1 MYILLLVF
9 PVVFKDKCYHIA
21 YIRGFLDGSG
31 IKNLSAVQEPQETWV
46 QSLGWE
52 GPWVR
57 KVPGGGHSNPLQYS
71 CLKNPMER
79 GAWQTIVHRIAKSRT
94 QLKQLSTHAYMQSI
108 YCFSACFCLSN
119 ICLNSVCEV
128 LVAQS
133 CPALCDPMDC
143 SQPGFSVHGI
153 SQARILEGV
162 AIPFSRGSSQLRT
175 LLSVYKSTSF
185 LQLSRIPEYTKF
197 TLTIHVLVDI

>member
-1 MYILLLVF
+1 M
-9 PVVFKDKCYHIA
+9 
-21 YIRGFLDGSG
+21 SG
-31 IKNLSAVQEPQETWV
+31 
-46 QSLGWE
+46 QSPGE
-52 GPWVR
+52 GN
-57 KVPGGGHSNPLQYS
+57 GNPLQYS
-71 CLKNPMER
+71 CLENSMDRAP
-79 GAWQTIVHRIAKSRT
+79 WQATVHGVAKSRT

-197 TLTIHVLVDI
+197 TLTIPVLVDI